1 MKNDIILGENYEFE
15 LVRKS
20 PNLENFYF
28 KVKKFGE
35 DIGKELTVRLYG
47 GISLPKG
54 IALTAEERN
63 KLHAKAVY
71 EYKKNYCF

>member
-1 MKNDIILGENYEFE
+1 MNNDIILGENYEFE
-15 LVRKS
+15 LVIKS
-20 PNLENFYF
+20 PSLENFYF

-54 IALTAEERN
+54 IALTREERN
-63 KLHAKAVY
+63 KLHMKAIY
-71 EYKKNYCF
+71 EYKKGYHF